1 MNALLRLATV
11 GAALV
16 ATVGAAAPA
25 SAAVTYDPQTMKGYV
40 GRGDVLKAFGWT
52 DAALAA
58 KASGL
63 VFDHDFWTNDTY
75 SVACGKK
82 AFPVTH
88 YREFGRYELRNA
100 AVQAT
105 GRAAARG
112 YAGKLAGFWLTGP
125 RFGVS
130 GTSVPPGAG
139 QPCPDATRGKTV
151 TKARLVSSVKG
162 WALAVSSGD
171 ENRRLLTKETPNPI

>member
-1 MNALLRLATV
+1 MNALLRLATA

-16 ATVGAAAPA
+16 ATVGAATPA
-25 SAAVTYDPQTMKGYV
+25 SAAVTYDPQTMEGYV

-52 DAALAA
+52 DATLAA

-75 SVACGKK
+75 SVSCGKK
-82 AFPVTH
+82 PFPLVH

-100 AVQAT
+100 AVQAAR
-105 GRAAARG
+105 GAATG
-112 YAGKLAGFWLTGP
+112 YAGKLTGFWITGP
-125 RFGVS
+125 RFGIS
-130 GTSVPPGAG
+130 GTSVPPEAG
-139 QPCPDATRGKTV
+139 QPCPNATQGRTI
-151 TKARLVSSVKG
+151 TASRLVSSMKG
-162 WALAVSSGD
+162 WALAVSSGE